1 MLKGRLG
8 LETARIPHA
17 ERHGLLWLERG
28 KLYIQDGNLT
38 FVTVGTE
45 TLKKGVYQIPFQT
58 VSNILLAPGC
68 TISHDAL
75 RLLARQ
81 GTGLLVVGLDG
92 VRFYAA
98 SMPLGPDRS
107 QLARKQVFLWADEDR
122 RINVARNM
130 YFLRLGE
137 ILPHTTM
144 DALRGAE
151 GKRMK
156 AVYQL
161 LAKQYGV
168 SWKGRRYDR
177 TNPKADD
184 TINTAINHASS
195 AVRAAAMIAVSATAT
210 IPQLGFIHESAGVAF
225 ALDIAD
231 LYRASLTLPTA
242 FAAAK
247 QAQKSGWED
256 IERLTRRMIGEKLRR
271 GKVISAMIDNIKE
284 LLDVGD
290 TDCNS

>member
-1 MLKGRLG
+1 MLQGRLG

-28 KLYIQDGNLT
+28 KLYVQDGNLT

-98 SMPLGPDRS
+98 SMPFGPDRS
-107 QLARKQVFLWADEDR
+107 RLARKQVFLWADEDR

-137 ILPHTTM
+137 VLPHTTM

-168 SWKGRRYDR
+168 NWKGRSYDR
-177 TNPKADD
+177 TNPNADD
-184 TINTAINHASS
+184 TINTAINHVSA

-231 LYRASLTLPTA
+231 LYRTSLTLPTA
-242 FAAAK
+242 FAAVK
-247 QAQKSGWED
+247 QVQKRGWENL
-256 IERLTRRMIGEKLRR
+256 ERLTRRMIGEKLRR
-271 GKVISAMIDNIKE
+271 GKVISAMIDDIKE
-284 LLDVGD
+284 LLNAGD
-290 TDCNS
+290 IDHNS

>member
-8 LETARIPHA
+8 LETARIPHT

-38 FVTVGTE
+38 FVTAGTE

-81 GTGLLVVGLDG
+81 GTGLLVVGSDG

-98 SMPLGPDRS
+98 SMPLGPNRS
-107 QLARKQVFLWADEDR
+107 SLARKQVFLWADEDR

-137 ILPHTTM
+137 VLPHTTM

-151 GKRMK
+151 GKRMR
-156 AVYQL
+156 AVYQR

-168 SWKGRRYDR
+168 SWTGRRYDR
-177 TNPKADD
+177 TNPNADD
-184 TINTAINHASS
+184 AINTAINHVSA
-195 AVRAAAMIAVSATAT
+195 AVRAAAMTAVSATAT
-210 IPQLGFIHESAGVAF
+210 IPQLGFIHESAGGAF

-242 FAAAK
+242 FAVAK
-247 QAQKSGWED
+247 QAQKRGWENL
-256 IERLTRRMIGEKLRR
+256 ERLTRRMIGEKLRR
-271 GKVISAMIDNIKE
+271 GKVISAMIDDIKE
-284 LLDVGD
+284 LLDAGD
-290 TDCNS
+290 TDHNP